1 LVRRRRRMEVDILFS
16 ARQLN
21 CNHQKQELYT
31 QRRFD
36 ILNGFEFN
44 LTRCLNCHK
53 IVELE
58 SKKFSKC

>member
-1 LVRRRRRMEVDILFS
+1 MEEDTMFS

-21 CNHQKQELYT
+21 CDHEKQALYT

-36 ILNGFEFN
+36 ILNGFELN

-58 SKKFSKC
+58 TKKFSK

>member
-1 LVRRRRRMEVDILFS
+1 MEEDTMFNT
-16 ARQLN
+16 RQLN
-21 CNHQKQELYT
+21 CAHQKQELYT

-36 ILNGFEFN
+36 ILNGFEYN

-58 SKKFSKC
+58 AKKFSQH

>member
-1 LVRRRRRMEVDILFS
+1 MEEDILFS
-16 ARQLN
+16 TRQLN
-21 CNHQKQELYT
+21 CNHRKQESYT

-36 ILNGFEFN
+36 ILNGFELN

-58 SKKFSKC
+58 TKKF

>member
-1 LVRRRRRMEVDILFS
+1 MEEDIMFCT
-16 ARQLN
+16 RQLN
-21 CNHQKQELYT
+21 CEHEKQELYT

-36 ILNGFEFN
+36 ILNGFELN

-58 SKKFSKC
+58 TKKFSKH

>member
-1 LVRRRRRMEVDILFS
+1 MRRRRRMEEDTLFTM
-16 ARQLN
+16 RQLN
-21 CNHQKQELYT
+21 CNHQKEELYT

-36 ILNGFEFN
+36 ILNGFEYN

-58 SKKFSKC
+58 AKKFSK

>member
-1 LVRRRRRMEVDILFS
+1 MDEDILFS
-16 ARQLN
+16 TRQLN
-21 CNHQKQELYT
+21 CTHQKEELYT

-36 ILNGFEFN
+36 ILNGFEYN

-58 SKKFSKC
+58 AKKFSEH